1 MNGFRERNR
10 KPKMSRYTKETE
22 IAKQRQAGIEA
33 RERLR
38 QDREK
43 ERRAMT
49 KARRQDKTGKIRL
62 GRQSK
67 VLLSKV
73 QRLVVEKPV

>member
-1 MNGFRERNR
+1 VNGFRERNG

-22 IAKQRQAGIEA
+22 IAKQRQADIEA
-33 RERLR
+33 RAMARL
-38 QDREK
+38 DRER

-49 KARRQDKTGKIRL
+49 KARRQDKNGKIRL

-73 QRLVVEKPV
+73 QRLVAEKPV